1 MSDYDQEFS
10 DFDSEYPDDGTLYE
24 PQPGPDDSEGLLQE
38 LYTVVSQARQM
49 PLSASAMINR
59 EEVLGMIDHA
69 IARLPEELRTAR
81 WLLKERD
88 DVIAKAQREADD
100 ILEEARIR
108 AGQMVERQEVVRAA
122 NSRARQVLEKATDEA
137 RQMRLEVE
145 DFCDHRLANFEIVLE
160 KTLKTV
166 NAGRERL
173 QLQPSAKRTAGVE
186 ETDEHEDDAN
196 AFFDQDLG

>member
-1 MSDYDQEFS
+1 MTNFDDGFDEF
-10 DFDSEYPDDGTLYE
+10 DDEYPDDGASYE
-24 PQPGPDDSEGLLQE
+24 PQANPEDTEGLLHG
-38 LYTVVSQARQM
+38 LYATVSQARPM
-49 PLSASAMINR
+49 PLSASVMVNR
-59 EEVLGMIDHA
+59 DDILATIDTA
-69 IARLPEELRTAR
+69 IARLPEELKTAR

-100 ILEEARIR
+100 ILEEARVR

-122 NSRARQVLEKATDEA
+122 NHRARVIMEEANDEA

-166 NAGRERL
+166 QTGRDRL
-173 QLQPSAKRTAGVE
+173 QLKPSPKKSALSAPSVE
-186 ETDEHEDDAN
+186 LDEHG
-196 AFFDQDLG
+196 FFDQDNG